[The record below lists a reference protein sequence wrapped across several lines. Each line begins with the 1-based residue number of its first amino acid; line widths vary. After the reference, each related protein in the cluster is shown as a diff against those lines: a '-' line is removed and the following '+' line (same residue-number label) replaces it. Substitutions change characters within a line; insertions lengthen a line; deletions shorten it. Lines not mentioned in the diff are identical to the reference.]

1 MSSKYDF
8 FENEMQTIQEKGLMT
23 VFRTVES
30 AQGAWIV
37 IGGKRVLNLCSNN
50 YLGLAN
56 NPELKQA
63 VIDCLEQFGAGPG
76 AVRTIAGTTEVHVGL
91 EKTLAEFKGV
101 EDVITYQSGYA
112 ANLGAISAILDDGDA
127 VFSDELNHASII
139 DGIRLTK
146 AKRFVYPHA
155 DAQGLRKVMEKEA
168 APFKKKLI
176 VTDGVFS
183 MDGDLGPLPELA
195 EVAEAF
201 DALLMVDD
209 AHGEGVLGSHGRGIV
224 DHFNVHGKVDIEMG
238 TMSKALGV
246 VGGYIAGKKVIVD
259 YLRQRSRAFKFTT
272 GSTPMDAAACMA
284 AVKLLQSS
292 DELVQKLWENTRYF
306 KEGMQSLGLD
316 TGNSETPIT
325 PVMLGDE
332 KLASEFSKRL
342 LNEDIY
348 VQAIK
353 YPTVKLGLA
362 RLRVMI
368 SAAHNRDDL
377 DFAIDAIKKVGK
389 ELDVIK

>member
-1 MSSKYDF
+1 MGNKYGF
-8 FENEMQTIQEKGLMT
+8 FENEMQQIQEKGLMT
-23 VFRTVES
+23 LFRTVES
-30 AQGAWIV
+30 AQGARID
-37 IGGKRVLNLCSNN
+37 ISGKRVLNLCSNN

-56 NPELKQA
+56 HPELKKA
-63 VIDCLEQFGAGPG
+63 VIHCLERFGAGPG
-76 AVRTIAGTTEVHVGL
+76 AVRTIAGTTELHVGL
-91 EKTLAEFKGV
+91 ERTLARFKGV
-101 EDVITYQSGYA
+101 EDVITYQSGYT
-112 ANLGAISAILDDGDA
+112 ANLGAIPTLVQEGDA

-146 AKRFVYPHA
+146 AKSFVYPHTDA
-155 DAQGLRKVMEKEA
+155 DGLKKIMEKEA
-168 APFKKKLI
+168 ASYKKKLI

-238 TMSKALGV
+238 TMSKAFGV
-246 VGGYIAGKKVIVD
+246 VGGYIAGKKVLVD

-284 AVKLLQSS
+284 AVNLLESS
-292 DELVQKLWENTRYF
+292 DELVTQLWENTRYF
-306 KEGMQSLGLD
+306 KDEIKTFGFD

-332 KLASEFSKRL
+332 KLASEFSRL
-342 LNEDIY
+342 LLGEDIY

-353 YPTVKLGLA
+353 YPTVPLGKP

-368 SAAHNRDDL
+368 SAAHSRDDL
-377 DFAIDAIKKVGK
+377 DFAIVAIKKVGK
-389 ELDVIK
+389 QLGVIQ

>member
-1 MSSKYDF
+1 MGNKYEF
-8 FENEMQTIQEKGLMT
+8 FENEMRQINEKGLLT
-23 VFRTVES
+23 LFRTVES

-37 IGGKRVLNLCSNN
+37 IAGKRVLNLCSNN

-56 NPELKQA
+56 HPELKKA
-63 VIDCLEQFGAGPG
+63 VLECLERFGAGPG
-76 AVRTIAGTTEVHVGL
+76 AVRTIAGTTELHVDL

-112 ANLGAISAILDDGDA
+112 ANLGAISALIDDGDA

-139 DGIRLTK
+139 DGIKLTK

-155 DAQGLRKVMEKEA
+155 DADALAKIMEKEA
-168 APFKKKLI
+168 AGYNKKLI
-176 VTDGVFS
+176 ITDGVFS

-195 EVAEAF
+195 DVAEAH

-224 DHFNVHGKVDIEMG
+224 DHFNVHGRVDIEMG

-246 VGGYIAGKKVIVD
+246 VGGYIAGKQVIVD

-284 AVKLLQSS
+284 AVKLLESS
-292 DELVQKLWENTRYF
+292 DELVKRLWENTDYF
-306 KEGMQSLGLD
+306 KNEMKSLGID
-316 TGNSETPIT
+316 TGKTETPIT

-332 KLASEFSKRL
+332 KLASEFSKRML
-342 LNEDIY
+342 GEDIY

-353 YPTVKLGLA
+353 YPTVPMGTA

-368 SAAHNRDDL
+368 SAAHSREDL
-377 DFAIDAIKKVGK
+377 DFAVAAIKKVGK
-389 ELDVIK
+389 ELGVIQ